1 MKKKTICMLALF
13 LCAFAGCEYSSGLE
27 KEAANTVVQKNNEI
41 TKESAVSDETD
52 TIMDTKETMAE
63 INKKIIFTDGEE
75 KTKEVA
81 KEIEQ
86 RIQAVAVDFEKLE
99 EDELEQLIRGAEL
112 ILIGMQGAENV
123 SFHQMDRLFSLKGL
137 EAKRVSLFYIGE
149 ENDLVSWE
157 EAVSQYAE
165 ICFTPGFYLSWEEEV
180 REEELNQMN
189 GWLTTAFTYEQC
201 TKK

>member
-1 MKKKTICMLALF
+1 MKKIMICMLALF
-13 LCAFAGCEYSSGLE
+13 LCAFAGCRYSNGLS
-27 KEAANTVVQKNNEI
+27 KETVSTVVQKNSEKI
-41 TKESAVSDETD
+41 KESDTSDGTHTTIDTTEMIAET
-52 TIMDTKETMAE
+52 
-63 INKKIIFTDGEE
+63 NKRIVFTDGEE

-86 RIQAVAVDFEKLE
+86 KIQAVVVDFEKLE

-112 ILIGMQGAENV
+112 ILIGMQGTENV
-123 SFHQMDRLFSLKGL
+123 SFHQMDRLFSLQAL

-149 ENDLVSWE
+149 ENSLASWE
-157 EAVSQYAE
+157 EAVSQYTE
-165 ICFTPGFYLSWEEEV
+165 ICFTPGFYLSWEENM

>member
-1 MKKKTICMLALF
+1 MKKIMICMLALF
-13 LCAFAGCEYSSGLE
+13 LCTFAGCGYSNGLS
-27 KEAANTVVQKNNEI
+27 KETVSTLVQKNSEK
-41 TKESAVSDETD
+41 TKESDTSDGTHTTIDTTET
-52 TIMDTKETMAE
+52 TAE
-63 INKKIIFTDGEE
+63 ANKRIVFTDGEE

-86 RIQAVAVDFEKLE
+86 KIQAVVVDFEKLE

-112 ILIGMQGAENV
+112 ILIGMQGTENV
-123 SFHQMDRLFSLKGL
+123 SFHQMDRLFSLQAL

-149 ENDLVSWE
+149 ENSLASWE
-157 EAVSQYAE
+157 ETVSQYTE
-165 ICFTPGFYLSWEEEV
+165 ICFTPGFYLSWEENM
-180 REEELNQMN
+180 REEELNRMN